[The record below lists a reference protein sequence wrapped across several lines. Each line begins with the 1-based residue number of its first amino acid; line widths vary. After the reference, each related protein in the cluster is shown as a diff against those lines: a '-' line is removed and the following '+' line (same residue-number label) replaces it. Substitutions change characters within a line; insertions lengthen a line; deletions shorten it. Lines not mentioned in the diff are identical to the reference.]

1 MAEQTNAPKH
11 AILSPSHAHTW
22 LYCLAAP
29 SLEKDFPE
37 SESPY
42 AAEGTKA
49 HALAEKILRW
59 RYEGYK
65 APDWESLD
73 KEMLDYVLVYA
84 NHISEIIDKHRT
96 DDPALFFAFEYA
108 VNIEGVTGEKDAKGT
123 IDSVIVTGDTLYIN
137 DLKYGAGIPVKAEK
151 NLQMSIYA
159 LAALDR
165 LSAIYDIKKVVMT
178 IVQPRCGGINKW
190 ETTVE
195 CLEQFRTNVKPRAER
210 AIRIFNAEEKA
221 VDADYHVSEDACRFC
236 RAKRACK
243 AYTDSVKSELLADY
257 EVLDAK
263 AELTT
268 ESKAV
273 VEAVKAIQV
282 PSDPESL
289 AHAYSLVPIIKD
301 WCSMVEESVTAR
313 LGQGEAVPGY
323 KLVAGRKGAR
333 KWADETEVESMM
345 KAMRIKRDIMYTMK
359 LISPTQFEKAV
370 KSGDAFG
377 KGQIEKLRGLIVVPE
392 GKPSVVAESDPRPA
406 LAVASA
412 SDYDNLENSKQ

>member
-73 KEMLDYVLVYA
+73 KEMLDYVNVYA

-123 IDSVIVTGDTLYIN
+123 IDNIVVTGDTLYIN
-137 DLKYGAGIPVKAEK
+137 DLKYGAGVPVKAEK
-151 NLQMSIYA
+151 NLQMAIYA

-165 LSAIYDIKKVVMT
+165 LSAIYDISKVVLT
-178 IVQPRCGGINKW
+178 IIQPRCGGINSW

-195 CLEQFRTNVKPRAER
+195 VLERFRANIKPRAER
-210 AIRIFNAEEKA
+210 AIKIYNAEEKA
-221 VDADYHVSEDACRFC
+221 TEADYHVSEDACRFC
-236 RAKRACK
+236 RAKSVCK
-243 AYTDSVKSELLADY
+243 AYTESVKGELLADY
-257 EVLDAK
+257 EAIDKKSEVK
-263 AELTT
+263 P

-282 PSDPESL
+282 PSDPKSL
-289 AHAYSLVPIIKD
+289 AHAFSLVPIIKD
-301 WCSMVEESVTAR
+301 WCAMVEESVTAR
-313 LGQGEAVPGY
+313 LGQGEAIPGY

-333 KWADETEVESMM
+333 KWADEAKVEYLM

-377 KGQIEKLRGLIVVPE
+377 KGQIEKLRGLIVAPE
-392 GKPSVVAESDPRPA
+392 GKPSVVSEDDPRPA

-412 SDYDNLENSKQ
+412 SDYDEVNSK